1 MIIEAGYDL
10 ATLLFDLG
18 TDPSAL
24 RVVALDG
31 DFRVISL
38 TAVPGAFHGDLSA
51 VPLSSID
58 SVIPEHDEDDEFAAH
73 YAVQFVALG
82 FRVERLRE
90 EYDGPDDAEKKIRE
104 WLACRGIDL
113 LGTYVADGTRWQ
125 SSGPM
130 KTFSTYLGAEDY
142 PRVLSVRAPHP
153 FLTCTCVVCGPER
166 ERLERAQADR
176 RAADPDVRESV

>member
-18 TDPSAL
+18 GDRHSL
-24 RVVALDG
+24 RVVALDA

-38 TAVPGAFHGDLSA
+38 TSVPEEFRSDLGAM
-51 VPLSSID
+51 PLAAID
-58 SVIPEHDEDDEFAAH
+58 DVIPEHDEDDEFAAR
-73 YAVQFVALG
+73 YAVRFVALG
-82 FRVERLRE
+82 YRVDKLPA
-90 EYDGPDDAEKKIRE
+90 YDEPEPGEARIRE
-104 WLACRGIDL
+104 WLSCRGIDL
-113 LGTYVADGTRWQ
+113 LGTYMTDGAMWR

-153 FLTCTCVVCGPER
+153 FLTCDCVVCGPER
-166 ERLERAQADR
+166 EALERA
-176 RAADPDVRESV
+176 RAARASGTRDQ